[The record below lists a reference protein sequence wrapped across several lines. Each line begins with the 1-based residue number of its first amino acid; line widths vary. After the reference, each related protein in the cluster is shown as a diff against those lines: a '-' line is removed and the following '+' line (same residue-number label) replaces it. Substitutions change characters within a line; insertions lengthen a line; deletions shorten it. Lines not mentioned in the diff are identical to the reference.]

1 MDNILL
7 LEDDPSFGYILSE
20 YLQLQQFSVDWV
32 KSGEEALETLTRK
45 SYQLAI
51 LDIMLPGID
60 GFAVAEEMKK
70 QHAEIP
76 FIFLSAKSL
85 KIDQLKGF
93 KIGAYDYITKPVDE
107 ELLVAKI
114 RALMAQTE
122 KQTNQAEVYYLGS
135 YEFSPSL
142 FQLRRG
148 DQLRKLTTRENELLT
163 LLCEHS
169 QKLLPRKKA
178 LQQIWGST
186 DEFSRKSMDVFVSR
200 LRKYLTDDPSVRIEN
215 IHGQGFVL
223 SFSSSQG

>member
-20 YLQLQQFSVDWV
+20 YLQLQQFRVDWV
-32 KSGEEALETLTRK
+32 KSGEEALKVLVRK

-60 GFAVAEEMKK
+60 GFAVAEEMKR

-85 KIDQLKGF
+85 KVDQLKGF

-114 RALMAQTE
+114 RALIAQTA
-122 KQTNQAEVYYLGS
+122 KQSSQPDIFDLGT

-163 LLCEHS
+163 LLCQHS
-169 QKLLPRKKA
+169 QQLLPRKKA

-200 LRKYLTDDPSVRIEN
+200 LRKYLSDDPSIRIEN
-215 IHGQGFVL
+215 IHGQGFIL
-223 SFSSSQG
+223 SF